1 MPKYDATQLLYKRS
15 EKNRFLNELDIPER
29 HTKTMLAARVLVRN
43 KIKSAFTKART
54 DERLLATLNEDQRH
68 ALQSIEPRF
77 KSQGSFVYGTQ
88 NMPAKNPPQQIDLD
102 DGTYLPIEAMREAP
116 ILNKEIFFGIV
127 DKALNELAYE
137 QSWKFTTK
145 DTCARLEITSEI
157 HLDVPLYAIPKER
170 FQTLEKAMGRAVILD
185 ESHTFTESKKYLEDD
200 EIYLARRD
208 TKHWV
213 KSDPIQ
219 IYNWFIESI
228 ETHGEILRR
237 VCRYLKA
244 WRDQEWASGGPS
256 SIALM
261 ICATNVFD
269 ENIAGFDNDSAAIAA
284 VFNRLTYFLNKG
296 VKNPRDKEETI
307 FPRGISNNEIKI
319 IITKTQQA
327 AVEINKVLNN
337 GVSPSEVIKVFQ
349 QHFSLR
355 IPNRTDWVKHI
366 GTATSA
372 AAAVLTTPVRKTS
385 TPNVP
390 SNMTAG

>member
-15 EKNRFLNELDIPER
+15 ENDRFLNILDVPEPY
-29 HTKTMLAARVLVRN
+29 TKIMLAARTLTRN
-43 KIKSAFTKART
+43 KIKSVFTIART
-54 DERLLATLNEDQRH
+54 DEYLLATLNEDQRY

-77 KSQGSFVYGTQ
+77 KSQGSFIYATQ
-88 NMPAKNPPQQIDLD
+88 NMPGQNPPQQIDLD
-102 DGTYLPIEAMREAP
+102 DGAYLPIEAMRDAP
-116 ILNKEIFFGIV
+116 ILNKEVFFNIV
-127 DKALNELAYE
+127 DKALIELADE
-137 QSWKFTTK
+137 QGWKFTTK

-170 FQTLEKAMGRAVILD
+170 FQTLEKAAGRVAVLD
-185 ESHTFTESKKYLEDD
+185 ESHTFTESKRYLEDD

-219 IYNWFIESI
+219 IYNWFIESVD
-228 ETHGEILRR
+228 THGEILRR

-269 ENIAGFDNDSAAIAA
+269 ENIAGFDNDSTAIAA
-284 VFNRLTYFLNKG
+284 VFNRLPYFLTKG

-307 FPRGISNNEIKI
+307 FPRSLKDNEIKI
-319 IITKTQQA
+319 IVTKTQSA
-327 AVEINKVLNN
+327 SVEINNVLNK
-337 GVSPSEVIKVFQ
+337 GVSPSDVIKVFQ

-372 AAAVLTTPVRKTS
+372 AAAVLATPVKKTS

-390 SNMTAG
+390 NNMTAG

>member
-1 MPKYDATQLLYKRS
+1 MPKYDATQLLHKRS
-15 EKNRFLNELDIPER
+15 ENNRFLNALEVPDAYE
-29 HTKTMLAARVLVRN
+29 KTMLAARVLVRN
-43 KIKSAFTKART
+43 KIKSAFSKARK
-54 DERLLATLNEDQRH
+54 DERLLATLNEDQRQ
-68 ALQSIEPRF
+68 ALLSIEPRF
-77 KSQGSFVYGTQ
+77 KSQGSYVYKTQ

-102 DGTYLPIEAMREAP
+102 DGAYLPIEVMRDAP
-116 ILNKEIFFGIV
+116 ILNKEIFFDIV
-127 DKALNELAYE
+127 DTALIELADE
-137 QSWKFTTK
+137 QHWIFSTK
-145 DTCARLEITSEI
+145 DTCARLEISREI
-157 HLDVPLYAIPKER
+157 HLDVPLYAIPKDR
-170 FQTLEKAMGRAVILD
+170 FLSLEKAAGRAAFLD
-185 ESHTFTESKKYLEDD
+185 ESHIFAESKRLLKDD

-219 IYNWFIESI
+219 IYNWFTESV

-237 VCRYLKA
+237 ISRYLKA
-244 WRDQEWASGGPS
+244 WRDHEWATGGPS
-256 SIALM
+256 SISLM

-284 VFNRLTYFLNKG
+284 VFDRLPYFLNKG

-307 FPRGISNNEIKI
+307 FPRGLKDNELRDIV
-319 IITKTQQA
+319 TKTQSA
-327 AVEINKVLNN
+327 SIKINEVLNN
-337 GVSPSEVIKVFQ
+337 GVSPSEVIEVFQ

-372 AAAVLTTPVRKTS
+372 AAAVLATPVKKTS
-385 TPNVP
+385 EPDVP